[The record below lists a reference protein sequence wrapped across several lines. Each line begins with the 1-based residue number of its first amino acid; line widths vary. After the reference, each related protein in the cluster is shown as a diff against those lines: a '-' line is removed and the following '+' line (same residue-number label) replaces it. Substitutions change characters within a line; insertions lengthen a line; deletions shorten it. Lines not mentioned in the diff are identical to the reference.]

1 MGMRQECNATEA
13 ISCLDLTSYS
23 VDLINDSIMS
33 LLAKVGLQIF
43 DRFVR

>member
-1 MGMRQECNATEA
+1 MGMRQECNATEV
-13 ISCLDLTSYS
+13 INCLDLTSYS